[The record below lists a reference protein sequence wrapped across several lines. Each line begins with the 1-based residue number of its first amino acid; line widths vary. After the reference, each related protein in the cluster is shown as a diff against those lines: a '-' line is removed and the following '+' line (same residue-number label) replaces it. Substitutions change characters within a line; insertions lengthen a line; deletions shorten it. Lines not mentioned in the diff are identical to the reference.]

1 MAQPILSIPVEHNSS
16 SYEIEANPEASS
28 LPLTLLELVQ
38 AVSEVSDSEN
48 EVVDIVVYMLDSG
61 RVRLAGSF
69 RNASLHEFYD

>member
-1 MAQPILSIPVEHNSS
+1 MAQPIRSIPVEHNPSIH
-16 SYEIEANPEASS
+16 EIDANPKPSA
-28 LPLTLLELVQ
+28 LPLTLLELVH